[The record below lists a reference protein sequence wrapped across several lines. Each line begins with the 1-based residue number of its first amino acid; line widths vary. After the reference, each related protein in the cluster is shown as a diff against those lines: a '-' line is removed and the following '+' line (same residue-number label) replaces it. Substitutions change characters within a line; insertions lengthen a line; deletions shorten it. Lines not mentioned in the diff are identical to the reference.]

1 MSELSSR
8 PAREPVVYTLEQVA
22 TIPEKQWHAF
32 VLAVTE
38 TFWQLPE
45 ALRPQ
50 NAYFGSL
57 SRASEL
63 FPVTDILAFYSRS
76 ADGLWSV
83 NVTIERE
90 HRQNILVLKELNFG
104 RQPGDFFAR
113 TVFVL
118 LHNLC
123 PDCFRIHSTAGGAN
137 WSLPLKWIKR
147 YLGHENFSAP
157 ESVLTTPVREM
168 RLTVYCCS
176 FCPVRG
182 DSYPRMTGQHW
193 KRLNI
198 SFTGCVH
205 LPVDTDRT
213 PLFLFIYPE

>member
-57 SRASEL
+57 TRASEL
-63 FPVTDILAFYSRS
+63 FPVTDTLAFYSRS

-90 HRQNILVLKELNFG
+90 HRQNIPVLKELNFG
-104 RQPGDFFAR
+104 RQPG
-113 TVFVL
+113 
-118 LHNLC
+118 
-123 PDCFRIHSTAGGAN
+123 I
-137 WSLPLKWIKR
+137 SLPVRCLCYCTICVR
-147 YLGHENFSAP
+147 IVSAFIP
-157 ESVLTTPVREM
+157 
-168 RLTVYCCS
+168 
-176 FCPVRG
+176 
-182 DSYPRMTGQHW
+182 
-193 KRLNI
+193 
-198 SFTGCVH
+198 
-205 LPVDTDRT
+205 LPVGPAGHCR
-213 PLFLFIYPE
+213 

>member
-8 PAREPVVYTLEQVA
+8 PARKPVVYTLEQVA

-57 SRASEL
+57 TRASEL
-63 FPVTDILAFYSRS
+63 FPVTGILAF
-76 ADGLWSV
+76 
-83 NVTIERE
+83 TIERE

-123 PDCFRIHSTAGGAN
+123 PDCFRIHSTAGGAS

-147 YLGHENFSAP
+147 FLGHENFSAP
-157 ESVLTTPVREM
+157 ESVLTTPVRGDAFD
-168 RLTVYCCS
+168 RLLLQFLSGQGRQLSPDDWSALEEAEYQLYWL
-176 FCPVRG
+176 RAL
-182 DSYPRMTGQHW
+182 TGGH
-193 KRLNI
+193 
-198 SFTGCVH
+198 
-205 LPVDTDRT
+205 
-213 PLFLFIYPE
+213 

>member
-8 PAREPVVYTLEQVA
+8 PAREPVVYTLEQVS

-57 SRASEL
+57 TRASEL
-63 FPVTDILAFYSRS
+63 FPVTDTLAFYCRS

-90 HRQNILVLKELNFG
+90 HSRNILALNELNFG

-123 PDCFRIHSTAGGAN
+123 PDCFRIHSTVGGAS

-147 YLGHENFSAP
+147 YLGHENFLLRS
-157 ESVLTTPVREM
+157 L
-168 RLTVYCCS
+168 Y
-176 FCPVRG
+176 
-182 DSYPRMTGQHW
+182 
-193 KRLNI
+193 
-198 SFTGCVH
+198 
-205 LPVDTDRT
+205 
-213 PLFLFIYPE
+213 

>member
-57 SRASEL
+57 TRASEL
-63 FPVTDILAFYSRS
+63 FPVTDTLAFYSWS

-90 HRQNILVLKELNFG
+90 HHQNILVLKELNFG

-123 PDCFRIHSTAGGAN
+123 PDCFRIHSTAGGAS

-157 ESVLTTPVREM
+157 ESVLT
-168 RLTVYCCS
+168 S
-176 FCPVRG
+176 PVRG
-182 DSYPRMTGQHW
+182 DAFDRLLLQFLSGQGRQLSPDDWSALEEAEHQLYW
-193 KRLNI
+193 LRALA
-198 SFTGCVH
+198 GGH
-205 LPVDTDRT
+205 
-213 PLFLFIYPE
+213 

>member
-8 PAREPVVYTLEQVA
+8 PAREPVVYTLEQVS

-57 SRASEL
+57 TRASEL
-63 FPVTDILAFYSRS
+63 FPVTDTLAFYCRS

-90 HRQNILVLKELNFG
+90 HSRNILALNELNFG

-123 PDCFRIHSTAGGAN
+123 PDCFRIHSTAGGAS

-157 ESVLTTPVREM
+157 ESVLTTPVR
-168 RLTVYCCS
+168 
-176 FCPVRG
+176 G
-182 DSYPRMTGQHW
+182 DAFDS
-193 KRLNI
+193 L
-198 SFTGCVH
+198 
-205 LPVDTDRT
+205 L
-213 PLFLFIYPE
+213 L

>member
-57 SRASEL
+57 TRASEL
-63 FPVTDILAFYSRS
+63 FPVTDTLAFYSRS
-76 ADGLWSV
+76 ADGLWPV

-104 RQPGDFFAR
+104 RQPRF
-113 TVFVL
+113 
-118 LHNLC
+118 LC
-123 PDCFRIHSTAGGAN
+123 PYGVCAAAQSVSGLFPHSFHCRWCQLVTAAEMDKTVPGA
-137 WSLPLKWIKR
+137 
-147 YLGHENFSAP
+147 
-157 ESVLTTPVREM
+157 
-168 RLTVYCCS
+168 
-176 FCPVRG
+176 
-182 DSYPRMTGQHW
+182 
-193 KRLNI
+193 
-198 SFTGCVH
+198 
-205 LPVDTDRT
+205 
-213 PLFLFIYPE
+213 